1 MLLPTAVDAA
11 GIDNQIIFVS
21 ACPRLASL
29 ALSSEPC
36 SVLYLRRLSSSQ
48 RSAMTTLIG
57 IVLNAKER
65 ALLVQ
70 ALGCY
75 LQHVTRQ
82 FPTDEIAARECI
94 ELARRLRNARRTD
107 Q

>member
-1 MLLPTAVDAA
+1 MQPELIIRLFSFRLVRDLRRLPYRRSHA
-11 GIDNQIIFVS
+11 
-21 ACPRLASL
+21 RL
-29 ALSSEPC
+29 
-36 SVLYLRRLSSSQ
+36 LYLRRLSSSQ

>member
-1 MLLPTAVDAA
+1 
-11 GIDNQIIFVS
+11 
-21 ACPRLASL
+21 
-29 ALSSEPC
+29 
-36 SVLYLRRLSSSQ
+36 
-48 RSAMTTLIG
+48 MTTLIG